1 MTPWNGAV
9 SRPRPRSE
17 TKSIR
22 GIISGPMP
30 LSSLS
35 GPVDDMSDD
44 AYFVP
49 WRASRHLDV
58 ERARKTTTTTTTTT
72 TTGTGTST
80 GHGRSTII
88 KSALGKLLSRRKKP
102 ADRPTPID
110 TSPQHHRSDPLSET
124 RPSNIF
130 ASKRAASL
138 PVTEYDRAL
147 RSHSISPEDV
157 LAIRSVGSSLHADS
171 ASRAEASDAINKL
184 AHLAGSPPRPAS
196 SHGRRLRVA
205 DWTEDPDDIG
215 RAITSDMRRRSR
227 SVSAFPISVSAF
239 VRPARRRSR
248 DIFSWPTPPSSAVQ
262 DTTTTLTADEQEV
275 DAGVVYRP
283 RSRDEAAYAQLAKL
297 NSRVTDL
304 EARNAKL
311 EQVVAK
317 LADSLARLTSPLPRD
332 EHPEAI
338 VAMTQGPKLAA
349 DSEKTAPQTNS
360 CGSRPL
366 SLATV
371 RNDSGKT
378 MTADQY
384 LSLVNLLETE
394 RSAREVLEGQI
405 RSLSHQVYMTTSEV
419 ARRPS
424 AVVSHGGVSAFDLD
438 DDDDDDDDEE
448 EEEDGVVEPI
458 RSFSRCAASSQG
470 RGWNDYDDEDEEAD
484 EDEEEETRER
494 KAYRGSLDLEAS
506 AEEDVVE
513 ETVLKATAR
522 AMSLSRLTLSMT
534 PFPVQRLPSG
544 AVA

>member
-17 TKSIR
+17 TKPIR

-35 GPVDDMSDD
+35 GPVDDNMSDD
-44 AYFVP
+44 AYVVP

-72 TTGTGTST
+72 TTATAA

-110 TSPQHHRSDPLSET
+110 TSVHHHPSDPLSET

-147 RSHSISPEDV
+147 RSNSISPEDV
-157 LAIRSVGSSLHADS
+157 LAIRSAGSSLYADP
-171 ASRAEASDAINKL
+171 ATRTEASDATSTL
-184 AHLAGSPPRPAS
+184 ARLPGSPPRPAS

-239 VRPARRRSR
+239 VAPVRRRSR
-248 DIFSWPTPPSSAVQ
+248 DVFFWPTPPSSAVQ
-262 DTTTTLTADEQEV
+262 DTTTTLTAGEQEA

-283 RSRDEAAYAQLAKL
+283 RSRDEAANAHLAKL

-311 EQVVAK
+311 EQVVTR
-317 LADSLARLTSPLPRD
+317 LTDSLARLTSPSARD
-332 EHPEAI
+332 GQPETPI
-338 VAMTQGPKLAA
+338 VALTHGPKLAA
-349 DSEKTAPQTNS
+349 DSEKTALQTS
-360 CGSRPL
+360 SHGSRPL

-384 LSLVNLLETE
+384 LSLVSLLETE
-394 RSAREVLEGQI
+394 RSARETLEGQV
-405 RSLSHQVYMTTSEV
+405 RSLSHQVYMTTSKV

-438 DDDDDDDDEE
+438 DEDDED
-448 EEEDGVVEPI
+448 EDGVVEPI
-458 RSFSRCAASSQG
+458 RSFSRCAASSED
-470 RGWNDYDDEDEEAD
+470 RGWNDYDDEDDEDD
-484 EDEEEETRER
+484 EDEEDEEDEARER
-494 KAYRGSLDLEAS
+494 EAYRGSLDLEAS
-506 AEEDVVE
+506 TEDDVVE